1 MFDIFL
7 ESTGS
12 IIAAVIFCILLR
24 GIRHP
29 CVRAQ
34 PGTRQVVIGFGL
46 LLFSFIIDITD
57 NFPSLNGLFVV
68 GDTKY
73 QALLEKVFGML
84 LGLSFLALGF
94 NRWIPCIQNLASTQE
109 SLDFLNQELDQR
121 VKKRTMELERVNRKL
136 THEAVERK
144 KAEELLKHQAMHD
157 ALTAL
162 PNRYALRDFL
172 PLEVARA
179 TQHDFISAVLLFDL
193 DKFKFI
199 NDSLGHEVGDKV
211 LKIVAERLRLC
222 QREAD
227 FIGRLGGDEFVLVLS
242 NLGSD
247 QRAATEWVHKQARQI
262 ITRLNEPIFL
272 REHRL
277 KITSCIG
284 IKFFPDMQMGTVSD
298 LLKQADIALYHAK
311 NKGQGAFSCF
321 RLDMQE
327 SIEKRL
333 DLTRELRV
341 ALAQNQLILHY
352 QPLVSLGGQVFG
364 VEALLRWD
372 HPVRGMI
379 SPDEF
384 IPMAEEAGIIDK
396 IGLYVLQHTLADWG
410 QYLADGRCDDKCRN
424 DKNCNRKGCNGEFT
438 NEEFSNKECSKN
450 KLKMSVNIS
459 PSHFRQGDFVDQ
471 IKLLLDD
478 HELHHCQLVLEVT
491 EGVAIQDI
499 DDLSAKMTALQ
510 DMGVGISLDDFGTGY
525 SSLAYIKKLP
535 FDTLKIDRS
544 FVRDIHR
551 DSNDAAIVE
560 AILAMATALDIKV
573 IAEGVET
580 EDQYH
585 FLKQRGCMLF
595 QGYYFSR
602 PEPQQ
607 VLAARGL
614 FC

>member
-24 GIRHP
+24 GLRHP
-29 CVRAQ
+29 NVRAQ

-94 NRWIPCIQNLASTQE
+94 NRWIPCIQNLASTRE
-109 SLDFLNQELDQR
+109 SLDLLNQELNQELEQR

-136 THEAVERK
+136 TREVVERQ

-179 TQHDFISAVLLFDL
+179 IQYDFISAVLLFDL

-247 QRAATEWVHKQARQI
+247 QRAATEWVHQQAQQI
-262 ITRLNEPIFL
+262 ITRLNEPMFL

-284 IKFFPDMQMGTVSD
+284 IKFFPDIQMDTVSD

-321 RLDMQE
+321 HLDMQE
-327 SIEKRL
+327 SIEQRL

-341 ALAQNQLILHY
+341 ALAQNQLLLHY
-352 QPLVSLGGQVFG
+352 QPLVSLDGQAFG
-364 VEALLRWD
+364 LEALVRWD

-396 IGLYVLQHTLADWG
+396 LGLYVLHHTLADWS
-410 QYLADGRCDDKCRN
+410 QYLADGSCDDVCCDGKCSE
-424 DKNCNRKGCNGEFT
+424 K
-438 NEEFSNKECSKN
+438 

-459 PSHFRQGDFVDQ
+459 PNHFRQIDFVDQ

-478 HELHHCQLVLEVT
+478 YELHHCQLVLEIT

-510 DMGVGISLDDFGTGY
+510 DIGVGISLDDFGTGY
-525 SSLAYIKKLP
+525 SSLAYIKNLP

-544 FVRDIHR
+544 FVLDIHR

-580 EDQYH
+580 EEQFH
-585 FLKQRGCMLF
+585 FLKQRGCMLY

-602 PEPQQ
+602 PEPKQ
-607 VLAARGL
+607 VLAARG
-614 FC
+614 FFAKKTV

>member
-84 LGLSFLALGF
+84 L
-94 NRWIPCIQNLASTQE
+94 
-109 SLDFLNQELDQR
+109 
-121 VKKRTMELERVNRKL
+121 
-136 THEAVERK
+136 
-144 KAEELLKHQAMHD
+144 
-157 ALTAL
+157 
-162 PNRYALRDFL
+162 
-172 PLEVARA
+172 
-179 TQHDFISAVLLFDL
+179 
-193 DKFKFI
+193 
-199 NDSLGHEVGDKV
+199 
-211 LKIVAERLRLC
+211 
-222 QREAD
+222 
-227 FIGRLGGDEFVLVLS
+227 
-242 NLGSD
+242 
-247 QRAATEWVHKQARQI
+247 
-262 ITRLNEPIFL
+262 
-272 REHRL
+272 
-277 KITSCIG
+277 
-284 IKFFPDMQMGTVSD
+284 
-298 LLKQADIALYHAK
+298 
-311 NKGQGAFSCF
+311 
-321 RLDMQE
+321 
-327 SIEKRL
+327 
-333 DLTRELRV
+333 
-341 ALAQNQLILHY
+341 
-352 QPLVSLGGQVFG
+352 
-364 VEALLRWD
+364 
-372 HPVRGMI
+372 
-379 SPDEF
+379 
-384 IPMAEEAGIIDK
+384 
-396 IGLYVLQHTLADWG
+396 
-410 QYLADGRCDDKCRN
+410 
-424 DKNCNRKGCNGEFT
+424 
-438 NEEFSNKECSKN
+438 
-450 KLKMSVNIS
+450 
-459 PSHFRQGDFVDQ
+459 
-471 IKLLLDD
+471 
-478 HELHHCQLVLEVT
+478 
-491 EGVAIQDI
+491 
-499 DDLSAKMTALQ
+499 
-510 DMGVGISLDDFGTGY
+510 GISLDDFGTGY

>member
-7 ESTGS
+7 ESAAS
-12 IIAAVIFCILLR
+12 IIAGVIFFTLLR
-24 GIRHP
+24 GVRHS

-46 LLFSFIIDITD
+46 LLFSLLIDITD
-57 NFPSLNGLFVV
+57 NFPALNGFLVV

-94 NRWIPCIQNLASTQE
+94 KRWIPCIQHLANTQE
-109 SLDFLNQELDQR
+109 SLDLLNHELDQR

-136 THEAVERK
+136 TCEVVERQ
-144 KAEELLKHQAMHD
+144 KAEGLLKHQAMHD

-172 PLEVARA
+172 PLEVSRA
-179 TQHDFISAVLLFDL
+179 TQRDFISAILLFDL

-247 QRAATEWVHKQARQI
+247 QLTVTELVHKQVQQLIAS
-262 ITRLNEPIFL
+262 LNEPMLL

-277 KITSCIG
+277 KITSCVG
-284 IKFFPDMQMGTVSD
+284 IKFFPDIQMGTVSD
-298 LLKQADIALYHAK
+298 LLKHADIALYNAK
-311 NKGQGAFSCF
+311 SKGQGEFSCF
-321 RLDMQE
+321 HLDMQK
-327 SIEKRL
+327 SIEQRL
-333 DLTRELRV
+333 ELTRELRT
-341 ALAQNQLILHY
+341 ALSHDQLHLHY
-352 QPLVSLGGQVFG
+352 QPLVALDGQAFG
-364 VEALLRWD
+364 VEALLRWE

-384 IPMAEEAGIIDK
+384 IPMAEDAGIIDR
-396 IGLYVLQHTLADWG
+396 IGLYVLQHTLADWS
-410 QYLADGRCDDKCRN
+410 QYLADGSR
-424 DKNCNRKGCNGEFT
+424 E
-438 NEEFSNKECSKN
+438 SKF
-450 KLKMSVNIS
+450 KMSVNIS
-459 PSHFRQGDFVDQ
+459 PNHFRQIDFVEQ
-471 IKLLLDD
+471 INRLLDGY
-478 HELHHCQLVLEVT
+478 ELHNCQLVLEIT

-499 DDLSAKMTALQ
+499 DDLSAKMAALR
-510 DMGVGISLDDFGTGY
+510 DIGVGISLDDFGTGY

-544 FVRDIHR
+544 FVLDIHR

-560 AILAMATALDIKV
+560 AILAMATALDINV

-580 EDQYH
+580 EEQYH
-585 FLKQRGCMLF
+585 FLKQRGCTF
-595 QGYYFSR
+595 YQGYYFSR
-602 PEPQQ
+602 PAPQQ
-607 VLAARGL
+607 VLAERGL
-614 FC
+614 FQ

>member
-29 CVRAQ
+29 SVRAQ

-94 NRWIPCIQNLASTQE
+94 NRWIPCIQNLASTRE
-109 SLDFLNQELDQR
+109 SLDLLNQELDQR
-121 VKKRTMELERVNRKL
+121 VKNRTMELEQVNRKL
-136 THEAVERK
+136 TREVVEHQ
-144 KAEELLKHQAMHD
+144 KAQELLKHQAMHD

-247 QRAATEWVHKQARQI
+247 QRAATERVHQQAQQI
-262 ITRLNEPIFL
+262 ITRLNEPMFL

-284 IKFFPDMQMGTVSD
+284 IKFFPDIPMGTVSD

-321 RLDMQE
+321 HLDMQE
-327 SIEKRL
+327 SIEQRL

-341 ALAQNQLILHY
+341 ALAQNQLLLHY
-352 QPLVSLGGQVFG
+352 QPLVSLDGQAFG
-364 VEALLRWD
+364 LEALVRWD

-396 IGLYVLQHTLADWG
+396 LGLYVLQHTLADWS
-410 QYLADGRCDDKCRN
+410 QYLADGSCDGKCC
-424 DKNCNRKGCNGEFT
+424 D
-438 NEEFSNKECSKN
+438 NKVSEN

-459 PSHFRQGDFVDQ
+459 PNHFRQIDFVDQ

-478 HELHHCQLVLEVT
+478 YELHHCQLVLEIT

-510 DMGVGISLDDFGTGY
+510 DIGVGISLDDFGTGY

-544 FVRDIHR
+544 FVLDIHR

-580 EDQYH
+580 EEQFH
-585 FLKQRGCMLF
+585 FLKQRGCMLY

-602 PEPQQ
+602 PEPKQ

-614 FC
+614 FR